1 MKTKKRSD
9 ARFVV
14 QLIGLDNVTFERV
27 RASLRGGPF
36 HFTTAGPGDAS
47 EPDLRVAP
55 VRELDACAGGST
67 PVIACGNASLL
78 RSAFLGGCADFLREP
93 WTPEELELRAL
104 AVLSRAGRGFQ
115 FSWGTVSFEGKD
127 LRVPA
132 GIISLTHHESRIL
145 RLLLRARGDAV
156 PRDAIACKLWGSPM
170 ARGRTVDVHIASLR
184 KKVRTVQEE
193 AGRFIVSVR
202 GTGYMIP

>member
-1 MKTKKRSD
+1 M
-9 ARFVV
+9 
-14 QLIGLDNVTFERV
+14 QLIGLDNVTCERV

-36 HFTTAGPGDAS
+36 HFTTAGPGDVSGDAS

-55 VRELDACAGGST
+55 VRELDACAGNST
-67 PVIACGNASLL
+67 PVIACGNASLV

-156 PRDAIACKLWGSPM
+156 PRDAIACELWGSPT